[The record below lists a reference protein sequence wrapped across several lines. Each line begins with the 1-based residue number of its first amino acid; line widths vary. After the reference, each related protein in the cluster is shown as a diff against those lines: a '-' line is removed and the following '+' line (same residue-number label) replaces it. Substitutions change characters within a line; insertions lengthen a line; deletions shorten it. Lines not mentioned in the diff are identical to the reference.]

1 MHENTYYEPFLQ
13 PTVRPVQVSKDIKV
27 QIERKNGHRR
37 CIFHHYGGTLPFEPW
52 NPNFACVVGS
62 TT

>member
-1 MHENTYYEPFLQ
+1 MIWLSYGQYYSALFFL
-13 PTVRPVQVSKDIKV
+13 THSVDMLM
-27 QIERKNGHRR
+27 ERKNRHFG

-52 NPNFACVVGS
+52 NPNFAYVVGS